1 MIYVLRFNYRH
12 MANTLSLHRLK
23 LSPFYA
29 GIITILGCSFSSHS
43 CYLLHFFF
51 FFYRTVKRLGIP
63 DERIILMLADDMA
76 CNSRNQYPAQ
86 VFNNENHQINLYG
99 DNVEVGEFFSLE

>member
-1 MIYVLRFNYRH
+1 
-12 MANTLSLHRLK
+12 MANTLSLYRCELK
-23 LSPFYA
+23 LFPFNQYFH
-29 GIITILGCSFSSHS
+29 ILFSFTIFFLGV
-43 CYLLHFFF
+43 
-51 FFYRTVKRLGIP
+51 YRTVKRLGIP

-99 DNVEVGEFFSLE
+99 DNVEVQFSSCKNDWFILQEWSRVY